1 MPPIYIDSDSDSDCE
16 VIDLTGVQNPLTSS
30 VHRGPPRPA
39 VLSFNAHSYAG
50 SGSGS
55 GSSSSAPRPII
66 NNNIATSNS
75 NLLVRVK
82 AEPEPN
88 RLIELDDVAKTPTRS
103 GNLKPAFQG
112 TLALAT
118 QTSPRLP
125 LGLVQPQPQP
135 LQLLSQLLPPQP
147 PPAPVTPLKQTQS
160 QNMLKGKL
168 PQTQSPQKNM
178 NSLVEILRVAAHAPP
193 STNPFD
199 DGGDDLAEILFPRNG
214 PPLDKEAEEI
224 DVSIVIKK
232 HGGNGTPKGFIDV
245 KLHEHQVEGYAWMAK
260 IENSEKN
267 GGLLADDM
275 GLGKTIQT
283 LALILGNKP
292 RSKREYGHGTL
303 IVCPVSLLRQWQKE
317 IETKTKGL
325 TVYIHHGPKR
335 TKSKYELLEYDIV
348 LTSYAIVTN
357 ERGKPA
363 TWDPVTNELYEPEVK
378 AGPIFRARWH
388 RVILDE
394 AHYIKNKNAASS
406 LACADL
412 KANKRFCLT
421 GTPIQNSADEM
432 YSLFRFL
439 RVPHFCEYAYF
450 NEKIGRHIKM
460 GKNDSKQTL
469 MGMTRLQCALKPYL
483 LRRTKKSKKKDG
495 TSILVLPKRGVEI
508 VEVEFSEAERGFYD
522 ALSSYAES
530 KFNKY
535 LEQGKVMNKFHHV
548 LLMILRL
555 RQACCHPHL
564 FSEVFKDFAKG
575 EGLDGGLHRIMGGGG
590 GRNGTNGTKSRKRR
604 QSNAVDS
611 RGNEDVKSSSLG
623 IVKDTDAALFESS
636 DEEENRSDYHK
647 CGGSSISMAGSKRKA
662 PSGMKESPHAKKL
675 RLAKTLM
682 TSAVFERVMK
692 EVNLKD
698 GGILETEC
706 PHCLDVLTDAMITS
720 CGHAFCRECITGYLS
735 HKPANEQHDD
745 DEENIV
751 RPCPVCRGNISSKS
765 LVGAHCFM
773 NDEESDDEDSDK
785 EEKEVS
791 DKEED
796 EPEVQE
802 VGLGDILVACHEAKG
817 ARSIPNEVEPVLK
830 KTMTPEE
837 GKQLMIKSVNML
849 HPTGDYLEYISS
861 SKIDKM
867 ISILREIDDEDP
879 SLKVIIFSQFTSMLD
894 LVEKGL
900 KANGMSSFKRYDGK
914 MSTSD
919 RADAIEAFFSQD
931 DIPLMLVSLKA
942 GSVGL
947 NLTCACR
954 VIMLDVWWNPA
965 VEDQAI
971 DRVHRIGQTRD
982 VKVFRLIIKN
992 SFEERILTLQEN
1004 KRAIA
1009 AGALGEG
1016 ELRVGKLS
1024 LQDLRF
1030 LFTNDQ
1036 AFLAPV
1042 AAAVAAAQAADLVK
1056 DDNDGDVG
1064 EAQVDSAP

>member
-1 MPPIYIDSDSDSDCE
+1 MIEGGSR
-16 VIDLTGVQNPLTSS
+16 VISSFLTLGSN
-30 VHRGPPRPA
+30 A
-39 VLSFNAHSYAG
+39 VD
-50 SGSGS
+50 
-55 GSSSSAPRPII
+55 
-66 NNNIATSNS
+66 
-75 NLLVRVK
+75 LLVVTVAPMFVGINGVK
-82 AEPEPN
+82 AN
-88 RLIELDDVAKTPTRS
+88 D
-103 GNLKPAFQG
+103 GN
-112 TLALAT
+112 
-118 QTSPRLP
+118 
-125 LGLVQPQPQP
+125 
-135 LQLLSQLLPPQP
+135 
-147 PPAPVTPLKQTQS
+147 
-160 QNMLKGKL
+160 
-168 PQTQSPQKNM
+168 
-178 NSLVEILRVAAHAPP
+178 
-193 STNPFD
+193 
-199 DGGDDLAEILFPRNG
+199 
-214 PPLDKEAEEI
+214 
-224 DVSIVIKK
+224 SI
-232 HGGNGTPKGFIDV
+232 
-245 KLHEHQVEGYAWMAK
+245 
-260 IENSEKN
+260 
-267 GGLLADDM
+267 
-275 GLGKTIQT
+275 TIQT

-535 LEQGKVMNKFHHV
+535 LEQGK
-548 LLMILRL
+548 
-555 RQACCHPHL
+555 
-564 FSEVFKDFAKG
+564 DFAKG

-611 RGNEDVKSSSLG
+611 RGNEDVKRSSLG

-675 RLAKTLM
+675 RLAKTVM

-773 NDEESDDEDSDK
+773 NDEESDDEDSDN

-796 EPEVQE
+796 EPEIQE

-837 GKQLMIKSVNML
+837 GKQLMIKS
-849 HPTGDYLEYISS
+849 
-861 SKIDKM
+861 M